1 MDASGCKKRK
11 TKRTRFRDLANIRWG
26 KATKVAA
33 ESQLADETRVGTR
46 GSNGDREGED
56 TGAIDIRG
64 STETMED
71 DRNSLINE
79 PTLTLEA
86 HVAMEQGETS
96 LETTENSES
105 SEGSEAATVTVEERI
120 VNECDYTET
129 PVTRDSN
136 TTAVYAVATET
147 TPPQRDHE
155 VQVR

>member
-56 TGAIDIRG
+56 TGAIDVRG

-71 DRNSLINE
+71 DRNSLTNE
-79 PTLTLEA
+79 STITLEA

-96 LETTENSES
+96 LETTESGED
-105 SEGSEAATVTVEERI
+105 SEATTVTVEESV

-147 TPPQRDHE
+147 TLPQRDHE
-155 VQVR
+155 IQVR

>member
-1 MDASGCKKRK
+1 MDVSGCKRRK
-11 TKRTRFRDLANIRWG
+11 TKRARFRELANIRWG

-56 TGAIDIRG
+56 TGAIDVRG

-71 DRNSLINE
+71 DRNSLTNE
-79 PTLTLEA
+79 STITLEA

-96 LETTENSES
+96 LETTESGED
-105 SEGSEAATVTVEERI
+105 SEATTVTVEESV

-147 TPPQRDHE
+147 TLPQRDHE
-155 VQVR
+155 IQVR